1 MTNIAIVTS
10 TSFGG
15 SNKDCFKAG
24 LASALSSQHQP
35 TILDP
40 FESDGSYSD
49 LRQLVRKAV
58 NNNPRPDLI
67 VAAGGLEMAQAAAWE
82 LQEQDPKFIFMS
94 NDALEGRAV
103 ALAGGANI
111 NAPGEDAARKAL
123 LKSKYPNVQD
133 ASMYLVVNNNSPMW
147 PNDAKNWPP
156 ARVARFF
163 DGVPNPRKNEQTTD
177 ADNHFIA
184 EFDQLAQRKPTP
196 TGLVI
201 SADPYFRYWRTAFA
215 IALAEKIPVPVCY
228 PFQEFVDVSARTA
241 NKGNS
246 IALDKPPLNNSSDPG
261 DQTTAY
267 FQLGRQVGKFVAG
280 TADVGVVTWNG
291 SEWSET
297 RSVISPPPDERSG
310 IQASGIEIE
319 IRVKGR
325 IDEAA
330 LQKVLAA
337 LRGMR

>member
-15 SNKDCFKAG
+15 SNKECFKAG

-111 NAPGEDAARKAL
+111 NAPGEDAARKAI

-133 ASMYLVVNNNSPMW
+133 ASTYLVVNNNSPMW

-163 DGVPNPRKNEQTTD
+163 DGIPNPRKNEQTTD

-184 EFDQLAQRKPTP
+184 EFDQLAQRTPAP

-241 NKGNS
+241 NKANS

-291 SEWSET
+291 SEWSQTSSEK
-297 RSVISPPPDERSG
+297 SLPVPDK
-310 IQASGIEIE
+310 ASEIEIE

-330 LQKVLAA
+330 LQKVLGA

>member
-1 MTNIAIVTS
+1 
-10 TSFGG
+10 
-15 SNKDCFKAG
+15 
-24 LASALSSQHQP
+24 
-35 TILDP
+35 
-40 FESDGSYSD
+40 
-49 LRQLVRKAV
+49 
-58 NNNPRPDLI
+58 
-67 VAAGGLEMAQAAAWE
+67 MAQAAAWE
-82 LQEQDPKFIFMS
+82 LQEQDPKFIFLS

-111 NAPGEDAARKAL
+111 NAPGEDAARKAM
-123 LKSKYPNVQD
+123 LKSKFTNVQD
-133 ASMYLVVNNNSPMW
+133 ASTYLVVNNNSPMW

-156 ARVARFF
+156 ERVARFF

-201 SADPYFRYWRTAFA
+201 SSDPYFRYWRTAFA
-215 IALAEKIPVPVCY
+215 IAIAEKIPVPVCY

-246 IALDKPPLNNSSDPG
+246 IALDKPPLNNSSDPS

-280 TADVGVVTWNG
+280 ADVGVVTWNG
-291 SEWSET
+291 SEWSEM
-297 RSVISPPPDERSG
+297 SSEKSQPPADK
-310 IQASGIEIE
+310 ASEIEIE

-330 LQKVLAA
+330 LQKMLAA